1 MTNFR
6 LRHWRRSEKSKNNDW
21 PHFAD
26 LLGDDLVAIDEDG
39 IRTKKELLDAIKAA
53 DIRFSDYKMED
64 VRTIPEADGAIV
76 AYRQTLVGT
85 EQGKPFTWHI
95 YTHSHWQRRGG
106 KWLLTMFQDSMPKE

>member
-1 MTNFR
+1 MNSHR
-6 LRHWRRSEKSKNNDW
+6 GWY
-21 PHFAD
+21 
-26 LLGDDLVAIDEDG
+26 LVAVGVLALGITNSSVGYSARGFMDG

-85 EQGKPFTWHI
+85 EQGKPVTWHI
-95 YTHSHWQRRGG
+95 YTHSRWQRRGG